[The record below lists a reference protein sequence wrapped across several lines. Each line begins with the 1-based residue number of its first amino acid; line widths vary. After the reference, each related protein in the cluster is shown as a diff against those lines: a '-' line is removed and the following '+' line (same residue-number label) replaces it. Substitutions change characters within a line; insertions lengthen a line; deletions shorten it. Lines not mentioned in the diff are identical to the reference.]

1 MNQYLKELISLK
13 QNFKLHDGDK
23 ASVSA
28 LYQFADKLS
37 GIEERDA
44 KEVLV
49 DVYHQLGMMESAFRV
64 FSTIFDKSDRKQIKK
79 FAMLQE
85 LSKSRGDHFAL
96 PRPLTEKEK
105 AARKERLKQLSHFR
119 YHPDPLETGAFEEGE
134 EKVCPCCGKKSTVY
148 FSSIPYCVDNVEYI
162 CPTCIAN
169 GEAARKFDATFVQD
183 AEWEGARD
191 KAKDDELFLRTP
203 GYLSW
208 QGEYWLSCCDDYC
221 AYLGTVG
228 TRELKAMDIADEV
241 FEEYYMRDDFFEDVE
256 EYLVKDGSICG
267 YLFQCLHCGK
277 YHLWVDAD

>member
-1 MNQYLKELISLK
+1 MNPYLKELIVLK

-28 LYQFADKLS
+28 LYQFADRLF

-44 KEVLV
+44 KEVLA
-49 DVYHQLGMMESAFRV
+49 DVYYQLGMMESAFRV

-79 FAMLQE
+79 FATLQE
-85 LSKSRGDHFAL
+85 LSTNRGDRFAL
-96 PRPLTEKEK
+96 PRPLTEMEK
-105 AARKERLKQLSHFR
+105 AERKELLRHLPHFR

-134 EKVCPCCGKKSTVY
+134 EKDCPCCGNKNTVY
-148 FSSIPYCVDNVEYI
+148 FSSMPYCVDNVEYI

-169 GEAARKFDATFVQD
+169 GEAAKKFDATFVQA
-183 AEWEGARD
+183 AEWEGERD
-191 KAKDDELFLRTP
+191 TEKDDELFLRTP

-208 QGEYWLSCCDDYC
+208 QGEHWLFCCDDYC

-241 FEEYYMRDDFFEDVE
+241 FEEYYMHDDIFEDVE

-277 YHLWVDAD
+277 YRLWVDAD

>member
-64 FSTIFDKSDRKQIKK
+64 FLTVFDKSDRKQIKK
-79 FAMLQE
+79 FVTLQE
-85 LSKSRGDHFAL
+85 LSKSRGDHFPL

-105 AARKERLKQLSHFR
+105 
-119 YHPDPLETGAFEEGE
+119 
-134 EKVCPCCGKKSTVY
+134 
-148 FSSIPYCVDNVEYI
+148 
-162 CPTCIAN
+162 
-169 GEAARKFDATFVQD
+169 AARKFDATFVQD
-183 AEWEGARD
+183 AEWEGERD
-191 KAKDDELFLRTP
+191 KEKDDELFLRTP

-256 EYLVKDGSICG
+256 EYLVKDGSLCG